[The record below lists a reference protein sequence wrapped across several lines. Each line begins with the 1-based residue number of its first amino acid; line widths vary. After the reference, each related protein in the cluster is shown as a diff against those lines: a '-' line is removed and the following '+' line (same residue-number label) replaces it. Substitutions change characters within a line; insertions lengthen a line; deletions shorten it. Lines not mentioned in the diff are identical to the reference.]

1 MADDNNSVRIDE
13 GILKKGGRN
22 EEPRVYRPITPPAP
36 QKANPNPPPQPSPP
50 SSQSSQST
58 PETNQNQNE

>member
-22 EEPRVYRPITPPAP
+22 EEPRANRPITPPPP
-36 QKANPNPPPQPSPP
+36 QRVNPTPPPQPSNQPP
-50 SSQSSQST
+50 SQSSSNTSQD
-58 PETNQNQNE
+58 E